1 MIKFRYVYF
10 LLLLFLLN
18 GCGMYSFT
26 GANISADTKTIS
38 IQYFPN
44 NAPLRQPT
52 LSQIFTQALR
62 DKFASQTSLSQ
73 VSSNGDLSIE
83 GEITGYSVSP
93 TAIQAN
99 QTAAQNRLTIEIKV
113 KFVNTKDDKQSFEQK
128 FSRYADYS
136 SGQNL
141 AGTFESGLIKTL
153 TDQLVEDIFNKTVV
167 NW

>member
-1 MIKFRYVYF
+1 MIKFRNIYF
-10 LLLLFLLN
+10 LLILFLLN

-52 LSQIFTQALR
+52 LSQVLTQSLR
-62 DKFASQTSLSQ
+62 DRFSSQTNLMQ
-73 VSSNGDLSIE
+73 VSSNGDLSLE

-99 QTAAQNRLTIEIKV
+99 QTAAQNRLTITVKV
-113 KFVNTKDDKQSFEQK
+113 KFVNTKDDKQSFETG
-128 FSRYADYS
+128 FSRYVDYDS
-136 SGQNL
+136 QKNL
-141 AGTFESGLIKTL
+141 QAVEGDLIKTL
-153 TDQLVEDIFNKTVV
+153 SDQLVEDIFNKAVV

>member
-1 MIKFRYVYF
+1 MIKFRNIYF
-10 LLLLFLLN
+10 LIFLFLLN

-52 LSQIFTQALR
+52 LSQVLTQSLR
-62 DKFASQTSLSQ
+62 DRFSSQTNLMQ
-73 VSSNGDLSIE
+73 VSSNGELSLE

-99 QTAAQNRLTIEIKV
+99 QTAAQNRLTITVKV
-113 KFVNTKDDKQSFEQK
+113 KFVNTKDDKQSFETG
-128 FSRYADYS
+128 FSRYVDYDS
-136 SGQNL
+136 QKNL
-141 AGTFESGLIKTL
+141 QAVEGDLIKTL
-153 TDQLVEDIFNKTVV
+153 SDQLVEDIFNKAVV

>member
-1 MIKFRYVYF
+1 MIKFRNIYF
-10 LLLLFLLN
+10 LIFLFLLN
-18 GCGMYSFT
+18 GCGVYSFT

-52 LSQIFTQALR
+52 LSQVLTQSLR
-62 DKFASQTSLSQ
+62 DRFSSQTNLMQ
-73 VSSNGDLSIE
+73 VSSNGDLSLE

-99 QTAAQNRLTIEIKV
+99 QTAAQNRLTITVKV
-113 KFVNTKDDKQSFEQK
+113 KFVNTKDDKQSFETG
-128 FSRYADYS
+128 FSRYVDYDS
-136 SGQNL
+136 QKNL
-141 AGTFESGLIKTL
+141 QAVEGDLIKTL
-153 TDQLVEDIFNKTVV
+153 SDQLVEDIFNKAVV

>member
-1 MIKFRYVYF
+1 MIKFRNIYF
-10 LLLLFLLN
+10 LIFLFLLN

-52 LSQIFTQALR
+52 LSQVLTQSLR
-62 DKFASQTSLSQ
+62 DRFSSQTNLMQ
-73 VSSNGDLSIE
+73 VSSNGDLSLE

-99 QTAAQNRLTIEIKV
+99 QTAAQNRLTITVKV
-113 KFVNTKDDKQSFEQK
+113 KFVNTKDDKQSFETG
-128 FSRYADYS
+128 FSRYVDYDS
-136 SGQNL
+136 QKNL
-141 AGTFESGLIKTL
+141 QAVEGDLIKTL
-153 TDQLVEDIFNKTVV
+153 SDQLVEDIFNKAVV

>member
-1 MIKFRYVYF
+1 
-10 LLLLFLLN
+10 
-18 GCGMYSFT
+18 MYSFT

-128 FSRYADYS
+128 FSRYAGARYER
-136 SGQNL
+136 
-141 AGTFESGLIKTL
+141 TF
-153 TDQLVEDIFNKTVV
+153 
-167 NW
+167 

>member
-1 MIKFRYVYF
+1 
-10 LLLLFLLN
+10 
-18 GCGMYSFT
+18 MYSFT

-52 LSQIFTQALR
+52 LSQVLTQSLR
-62 DKFASQTSLSQ
+62 DRFSSQTNLMQ
-73 VSSNGDLSIE
+73 VSSNGDLSLE

-99 QTAAQNRLTIEIKV
+99 QTAAQNRLTITVKV
-113 KFVNTKDDKQSFEQK
+113 KFVNTKDDKQSFETG
-128 FSRYADYS
+128 FSRYVDYDS
-136 SGQNL
+136 QKNL
-141 AGTFESGLIKTL
+141 QAVEGDLIKTL
-153 TDQLVEDIFNKTVV
+153 SDQLVEDIFNKAVV